1 MYVLIIA
8 TCRTCPEAE
17 LARSSL
23 LLHRWILSGTSSKK
37 NASGVS
43 TPMFL
48 PSWRQLDLA
57 RPGVIEMPVACQEG
71 RKGLIRKGV
80 QPNSRLSGAVTRKS
94 RKTPNMHVGRPTLTS
109 SAIWLESQALIAKSS
124 TNITGP
130 DSLVD
135 KASASGAGGRR
146 FDSQCRRHWGSFWY
160 GRLVS
165 RQLVKRNGY
174 QFLACLVPGKRMGF
188 GK

>member
-1 MYVLIIA
+1 MLFVFLSKNGLFTYKSEYSGEPWEVKD
-8 TCRTCPEAE
+8 
-17 LARSSL
+17 SL
-23 LLHRWILSGTSSKK
+23 T
-37 NASGVS
+37 
-43 TPMFL
+43 F
-48 PSWRQLDLA
+48 
-57 RPGVIEMPVACQEG
+57 
-71 RKGLIRKGV
+71 KGV
-80 QPNSRLSGAVTRKS
+80 KSKGGNQNNYKKVYTSTKSVKKPSIHYIINFGCSKELPHWDSHVLLSTQTMFRLRN
-94 RKTPNMHVGRPTLTS
+94 KTISFQL
-109 SAIWLESQALIAKSS
+109 QQY
-124 TNITGP
+124 TGP

-146 FDSQCRRHWGSFWY
+146 FDSQCQRHWGSFWY